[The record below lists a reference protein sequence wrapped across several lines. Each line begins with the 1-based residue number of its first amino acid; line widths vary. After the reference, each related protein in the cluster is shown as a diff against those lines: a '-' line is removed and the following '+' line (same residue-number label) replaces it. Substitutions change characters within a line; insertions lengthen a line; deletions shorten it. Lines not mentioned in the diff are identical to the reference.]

1 MRRRMMPLNRVLP
14 VRAAIAQCRPDRIA
28 LSVSIRGVQANRS
41 PGSALLNTSFDAV
54 ARNVEGDDH
63 GHRYYPRPC

>member
-1 MRRRMMPLNRVLP
+1 MRRRRMPLNRVLP
-14 VRAAIAQCRPDRIA
+14 VRAAIARCRPDRIA
-28 LSVSIRGVQANRS
+28 LSVAFAVFKQTVVLGA
-41 PGSALLNTSFDAV
+41 PLNTSFDAA